1 VKTEDEQKFLT
12 DATRSEDR
20 LGEPKITT
28 ETEGERNQKTVEGAH
43 YQLLWGKLD
52 AGGQRRNEQQEEK
65 ISGAGKV
72 KAWNRIWV
80 GILSEATEEMRPPAG
95 ALIVTRTSDPE
106 REIQIRS
113 AEPNNSN
120 RRRPGFTATQSRM
133 KISLETNNSSV
144 REKNQQWEYKNWQLA
159 LSYSR
164 KREWETDICINKDY

>member
-12 DATRSEDR
+12 DFARSEDG
-20 LGEPKITT
+20 LGEPKTAT

-43 YQLLWGKLD
+43 YQLLW
-52 AGGQRRNEQQEEK
+52 RNEQQEEK

-80 GILSEATEEMRPPAG
+80 GILSEATDGMRPPAG

-106 REIQIRS
+106 REIRIRS

-120 RRRPGFTATQSRM
+120 RRRPGFTATQSRT
-133 KISLETNNSSV
+133 KISPERNNSSV

-159 LSYSR
+159 LS
-164 KREWETDICINKDY
+164 